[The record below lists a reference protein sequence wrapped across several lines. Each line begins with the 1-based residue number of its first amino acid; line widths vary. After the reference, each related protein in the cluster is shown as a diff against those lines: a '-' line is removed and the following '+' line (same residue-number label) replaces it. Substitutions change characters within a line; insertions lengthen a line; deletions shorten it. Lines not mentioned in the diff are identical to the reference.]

1 MVAES
6 QMMTA
11 FEYELLP
18 ETGEPTE
25 LIDGELMV
33 SAEPTPR
40 HQLIAGRIQRAL
52 GNEAESRNLGEWFPP
67 LNLWISPY
75 NIFAPDLL
83 FFTVDQ
89 LPDLDKPTVMETPLI
104 VVEIHSPSTRAL
116 DLIRKRSRY
125 ADRGIAEYWVVDP
138 VARTLIVN
146 IRDERG
152 IYVDVEMISN
162 KIPSGIFEGSRLDL
176 EWVMG
181 DKKSRDH

>member
-6 QMMTA
+6 RMMTA
-11 FEYELLP
+11 YEYELLP
-18 ETGEPTE
+18 ETDKPTE
-25 LIDGELMV
+25 LIDGELIV

-40 HQLIAGRIQRAL
+40 HQLISGRIQRAL

-89 LPDLDKPTVMETPLI
+89 LPNLDKPTVMEMPHI

-116 DLIRKRSRY
+116 DLIRKRSGY
-125 ADRGIAEYWVVDP
+125 ADRGIAEYWIVDP
-138 VARTLIVN
+138 VARTLFVN

-152 IYVDVEMISN
+152 IYVDVSMISD
-162 KIPSGIFEGSRLDL
+162 KIPAGIFEGSRLEL
-176 EWVMG
+176 AWVMG

>member
-1 MVAES
+1 MVVES
-6 QMMTA
+6 RMMTA

-25 LIDGELMV
+25 LIDGELIL

-40 HQLIAGRIQRAL
+40 HQLISGRIQRAL
-52 GNEAESRNLGEWFPP
+52 GNEADSRNLGEWFPP

-83 FFTVDQ
+83 FFTVDL
-89 LPDLDKPTVMETPLI
+89 LPDLDKPTVMETPHI

-116 DLIRKRSRY
+116 DLIRKRSGY
-125 ADRGIAEYWVVDP
+125 ADRGIAEYWIVDP

-152 IYVDVEMISN
+152 VYVDVPMISD
-162 KIPSGIFEGSRLDL
+162 KIPAGIFEGSRVDL

-181 DKKSRDH
+181 DKKSRDQ